1 MQDKKHEKFWRSTSM
16 SDLSENKL
24 WNLPI
29 IYQKENQ
36 WFIACMVYANKLIFL
51 KKMQNTW

>member
-1 MQDKKHEKFWRSTSM
+1 MQDKKHEKFWRSTST

-29 IYQKENQ
+29 IYQKENH
-36 WFIACMVYANKLIFL
+36 WFIACVVYANKLIFK

>member
-36 WFIACMVYANKLIFL
+36 GFIACMAYANKLIFL